1 MMDRKVFM
9 AFLKSGEAA
18 KRFDVAAAA
27 KYAETARLF
36 GLPIVWA
43 NAGKKVQK

>member
-1 MMDRKVFM
+1 MNREVFR
-9 AFLKSGEAA
+9 AFLKSTEAS

-27 KYAETARLF
+27 KFAETARLF

>member
-1 MMDRKVFM
+1 MNRKVFM
-9 AFLKSGEAA
+9 AFLQSAETS